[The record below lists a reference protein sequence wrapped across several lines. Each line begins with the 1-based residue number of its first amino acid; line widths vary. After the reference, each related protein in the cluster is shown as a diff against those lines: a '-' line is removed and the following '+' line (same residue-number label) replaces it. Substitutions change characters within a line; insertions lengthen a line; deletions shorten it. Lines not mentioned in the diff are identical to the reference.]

1 MQSGQNC
8 PDREDYV
15 LADRENYTRLTTGT
29 KCPEA
34 KNEILY
40 GPAKAANAG
49 GVMVSGFEMSQNA
62 MHLSWTYLEVME
74 KLKTNM
80 ENIFNEAQGQIG
92 KKKKKEREQLTALE
106 EFMRDDFFNDNP
118 NFKITR
124 IMSGGYEGYYWSVE
138 FEGYGQTVR
147 IVIPNMNN
155 IGIDNIKYAHDGM
168 FAFVVV
174 DSEISCT
181 VKKMSYKIEDVAE
194 YIKEYFQLDKVNED
208 DD

>member
-1 MQSGQNC
+1 MYNFYDDENQSFIKDIEYVKGMYDAQVNKVKQEEYMR
-8 PDREDYV
+8 DLLFADYV
-15 LADRENYTRLTTGT
+15 RKV
-29 KCPEA
+29 KCH
-34 KNEILY
+34 KSRYDL
-40 GPAKAANAG
+40 
-49 GVMVSGFEMSQNA
+49 
-62 MHLSWTYLEVME
+62 
-74 KLKTNM
+74 M
-80 ENIFNEAQGQIG
+80 ENIFKEAQGQIG

-106 EFMRDDFFNDNP
+106 EFIRDDFFNDNP

-168 FAFVVV
+168 FAFMVK

-181 VKKMSYKIEDVAE
+181 VKKTSYKIEDVAE
-194 YIKEYFQLDKVNED
+194 YIKSYFGLDRVNED
-208 DD
+208 EY